1 MYEEIIDLSVR
12 PCSTWPTT
20 VTAHN
25 NVSWNTLRSHAVF
38 QITLLHTLLVNLGFA
53 FSVTGPIIV
62 MLALGVLLTRRGML
76 TEGFIDA
83 GVKLTFN
90 VVLPSLLFITIAQT
104 DFDKTANLSLV
115 VLGLSGTL
123 VVFLLME
130 ALAAKAVPRT
140 QDRGVVVQGGYRSN
154 MAIVGLAYCVN
165 AYGDLG
171 LAAASLYLGFVTILY
186 NVLAVLTLSRTLDR
200 QRSIIDTLQGIA
212 KNPLII
218 GILAALPF
226 AYFEITLP
234 DLLLDTGQYFAQM
247 ALPLALLCTGGSLS
261 LSALRMESR
270 NAFIATGGKIFLSP
284 LILTLAAYLL
294 GFRGIEL
301 GIVFF
306 MSAAPTASASYV
318 MSRAMGGNAELAA
331 NIIGLST
338 IASIVMTTLGITAL
352 RYLGLA

>member
-1 MYEEIIDLSVR
+1 MLQS
-12 PCSTWPTT
+12 
-20 VTAHN
+20 
-25 NVSWNTLRSHAVF
+25 
-38 QITLLHTLLVNLGFA
+38 LLANLGFA
-53 FSVTGPIIV
+53 FTVTGPIIL
-62 MLALGVLLTRRGML
+62 MLALGVVLTRRGML

-90 VVLPSLLFITIAQT
+90 IVLPSLLFITIAQT
-104 DFDKTANLSLV
+104 DFDKTANLALV
-115 VLGLSGTL
+115 LLGLAGTL
-123 VVFLLME
+123 AVFLLME
-130 ALAAKAVPRT
+130 MLAAGTVNRT

-186 NVLAVLTLSRTLDR
+186 NVLAVVTLSRAMDDR
-200 QRSIIDTLQGIA
+200 RSISNTLKGII

-226 AYFEITLP
+226 AYLEIALP
-234 DLLLDTGQYFAQM
+234 RLLLDTGQYFAQM

-261 LSALRMESR
+261 LKALRMESR
-270 NAFIATGGKIFLSP
+270 NAFVATGGKIFLSP
-284 LILTLAAYLL
+284 LILTFAAYLM

-338 IASIVMTTLGITAL
+338 IGSIIITTLGITGL
-352 RYLGLA
+352 RYFGLA